1 MKKNLFVIGFMMTL
15 WASPALAQQTLE
27 SVDGDIKVGYRW
39 ISLDGSARS
48 GEYEYFQKSDAL
60 SAAIEWDRLPHRF
73 MLEYYALNEK
83 DFFKSLDYSFSD
95 IVVFNATSRRLF
107 HNLDHYSFGA
117 PDPTPSASPF
127 FLDNNQGDLYST
139 ENTFNTF
146 FLRLKTPNFPFHFYA
161 EARSF
166 EKEGT
171 VQQRFLRGYFQ
182 SAAGVGAI
190 DKLSQSRE
198 IDWRTNE
205 VKAGANSH
213 LGPVELDYSHT
224 EKRFEANGDKVLSDL
239 YPAAYD
245 GTLGATIRASDT
257 YPHNLVPDLKSS
269 SDTVKIHTSHT
280 GRIVAAATYTTGEK
294 ENRDSNARTD
304 YWNAAGDLTITPVKD
319 LALFFKYRHY
329 DLTAGNPDTVTIV
342 GTTSGSTYTYNVRD
356 SISSQKDIMTGTI
369 RYRVT
374 DRLTLKGDYSV
385 EKIQREV
392 GTYPDTLV
400 LEVPDVTGRTTLAY
414 WEVAPETTKST
425 TKLSAT
431 YRVMKK
437 LSARADY
444 SHSEIDNPAYNF
456 DPDKSDTAKV
466 SFTWTPTPKLSALVS
481 YNGVREKR
489 DNLEP
494 PLAGGE
500 RKTSR
505 DQALGSVT
513 VLVGKRSSVTGSYA
527 YYRNQVDHTL
537 TYNYSADGT
546 TYANVTE
553 PGVPYDDV
561 AHVGSLLLTHAL
573 ADAITITA
581 EASRSYSRGSFRNSG
596 TPLNTDGI
604 AEFSDL
610 KVVEDIYAAGVE
622 IALGKDIGTELRY
635 QYREYN
641 DKVDSSNDGTAQ
653 IVLAT
658 MSVKW

>member
-1 MKKNLFVIGFMMTL
+1 MKKNLFIIGFLTML
-15 WASPALAQQTLE
+15 WASPAFAQQATGQTGME
-27 SVDGDIKVGYRW
+27 NVDGDVKVGYRW

-48 GEYEYFQKSDAL
+48 GEYEYFKKSDAL
-60 SAAIEWDRLPHRF
+60 SAIVEWDRLPHRF
-73 MLEYYALNEK
+73 LLEYHILNEK

-107 HNLDHYSFGA
+107 HNLDHYSFGV
-117 PDPTPSASPF
+117 DDLGTTSPLF
-127 FLDNNQGDLYST
+127 TDNDQQDRYST

-146 FLRLKTPNFPFHFYA
+146 FLRLKTPDFPFHFYA
-161 EARSF
+161 EARSL
-166 EKEGT
+166 EKEGL
-171 VQQRFLRGYFQ
+171 VQQRFLLGYLG
-182 SAAGVGAI
+182 SSINKV
-190 DKLSQSRE
+190 SQSRN
-198 IDWRTNE
+198 IDWRTTE
-205 VKAGANSH
+205 AKVGANSH
-213 LGPVELDYSHT
+213 VGPVEVDYSHS
-224 EKRFEANGDKVLSDL
+224 EKKFEALGEKVLYDPYL
-239 YPAAYD
+239 AA
-245 GTLGATIRASDT
+245 GTVRTAAT
-257 YPHNLVPDLKSS
+257 YPHNLVPDLESS

-280 GRIVAAATYTTGEK
+280 GRIVAAGTYTTGEK
-294 ENRDSNARTD
+294 ENRDGGARTE
-304 YWNAAGDLTITPVKD
+304 YWNAAGDLTITPVKN
-319 LALFFKYRHY
+319 LAIFFKYRHY
-329 DLTAGNPDTVTIV
+329 DLTADNPGTVTIV
-342 GTTSGSTYTYNVRD
+342 GTAPATTYTYNVRD
-356 SISSQKDIMTGTI
+356 AISSQKDIMSGTI

-374 DRLTLKGDYSV
+374 DRLTVRGEYAL
-385 EKIQREV
+385 EKIERAV
-392 GTYPDTLV
+392 GPQGINLQ
-400 LEVPDVTGRTTLAY
+400 LEVSPTPGRTTPAY

-456 DPDKSDTAKV
+456 DPDKSDAAKV

-489 DNLEP
+489 DNLEL
-494 PLAGGE
+494 PLAGGDRE
-500 RKTSR
+500 SSR

-513 VLVGKRSSVTGSYA
+513 VLIGKRSSITTSYA
-527 YYRNQVDHTL
+527 CFRNQVDHTL
-537 TYNYSADGT
+537 TYNYSTDGT
-546 TYANVTE
+546 TYTNVTE
-553 PGVPYDDV
+553 SGVPYDDV

-573 ADAITITA
+573 ADAITLTA

-596 TPLNTDGI
+596 TVTNTDGI

-641 DKVDSSNDGTAQ
+641 DKVDSANDGTTQ